1 MRSLTLEDKRT
12 LLVTYNIVH
21 VLPDVTTPNRD
32 CKSLKQ
38 GINWLRNIPKSRLKN
53 SKENSSVGDKNAG
66 IL

>member
-1 MRSLTLEDKRT
+1 MDGVRAQSDPGI
-12 LLVTYNIVH
+12 IVH

-38 GINWLRNIPKSRLKN
+38 GINWLRNIPKSRLKIP
-53 SKENSSVGDKNAG
+53 SSVGDKNAG